1 MPRARKYKMANEV
14 RMATPLKDLTNEV
27 FDKENNTPDAKM
39 KTVLKL
45 GGKSLPSPFSTPGSG
60 KHKPFKILS
69 DDEIAIIN
77 TKKSGSGSGKKTKTA
92 KRRSLAT
99 LQQSAQGKGTLV
111 GQNRDTFSIKEAFSR
126 KGFTKLEEST
136 SEGTD
141 VEKDLVE
148 DAITLMK
155 ATETVN
161 DSYWKTIAEERRI
174 ALEETLSENDKLYD
188 EIDTLKEENKRLKKE
203 LSEAE
208 YFKILYNN
216 LLEASSP
223 PSEKE

>member
-1 MPRARKYKMANEV
+1 MANEV
-14 RMATPLKDLTNEV
+14 RMATSLKDLTNEV
-27 FDKENNTPDAKM
+27 DKENNTPDVKM
-39 KTVLKL
+39 KNVLKL
-45 GGKSLPSPFSTPGSG
+45 GGKSLQSPFSTPGSG
-60 KHKPFKILS
+60 KHKPFKILT

-77 TKKSGSGSGKKTKTA
+77 SKKSGSGSGKKPKTA

-126 KGFTKLEEST
+126 KGFKKLEEPLHKNRVSESS

-161 DSYWKTIAEERRI
+161 DSYWKTIAEERRL
-174 ALEETLSENDKLYD
+174 ALEETLNENDKLYD
-188 EIDTLKEENKRLKKE
+188 EIDALKEENEKLKKE
-203 LSEAE
+203 LNEAE